1 MRRPQPN
8 RLPQPRAERSADAR
22 YMHPWVRWD
31 APPHRAGPPFPAHV
45 SPLWPLHPGGGP
57 CPASRNFTGIGGQ
70 SDPVTRWA
78 AEQRDM
84 IGSMDGPGCRA
95 RARGFVVALAGE
107 VVWANACTSTEPN
120 DEQGGDRPPSPPTA
134 EAVFERLLNEH
145 QQVDDADWMI
155 DRTMHTPSS
164 SPSTGPTSRSV
175 ASRRAPLC

>member
-1 MRRPQPN
+1 
-8 RLPQPRAERSADAR
+8 
-22 YMHPWVRWD
+22 
-31 APPHRAGPPFPAHV
+31 
-45 SPLWPLHPGGGP
+45 
-57 CPASRNFTGIGGQ
+57 
-70 SDPVTRWA
+70 
-78 AEQRDM
+78 M

-95 RARGFVVALAGE
+95 RARGLVVALAGE
-107 VVWANACTSTEPN
+107 VVWANARTSTEPN

-175 ASRRAPLC
+175 ASAERPLLNRAQNQSRSLVT